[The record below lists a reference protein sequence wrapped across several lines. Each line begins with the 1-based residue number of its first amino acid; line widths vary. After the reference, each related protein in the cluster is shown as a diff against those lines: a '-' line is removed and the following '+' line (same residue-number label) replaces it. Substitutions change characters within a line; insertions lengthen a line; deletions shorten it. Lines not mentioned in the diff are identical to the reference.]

1 MPKKGK
7 SSLKDRL
14 HRIEGQIR
22 GVERMMDEGEDSDKI
37 ITQIEAVVSGLKKVK
52 LEFVKEQIAQQ
63 MEQKVFDTLDKL
75 K

>member
-22 GVERMMDEGEDSDKI
+22 GVERMIGQGEDSDKV
-37 ITQIEAVVSGLKKVK
+37 ITQLDAVTSGLQKVK
-52 LEFVKEQIAQQ
+52 LEFVKEQISEQ
-63 MEQKVFDTLDKL
+63 MERKIFDTLDKL

>member
-22 GVERMMDEGEDSDKI
+22 GVERMMEEGEDSDKI
-37 ITQIEAVVSGLKKVK
+37 ITQIEAVISGLKKVK

-63 MEQKVFDTLDKL
+63 MERKVFDTLDKL